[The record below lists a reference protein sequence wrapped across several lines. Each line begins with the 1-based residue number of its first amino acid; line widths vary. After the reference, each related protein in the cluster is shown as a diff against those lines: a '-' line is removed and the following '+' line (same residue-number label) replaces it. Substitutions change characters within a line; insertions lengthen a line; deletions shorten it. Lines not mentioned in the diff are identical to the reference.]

1 MIEKIHKNNLTI
13 ALNVLHASK
22 KKIYIYIYTA
32 YVSRH
37 NSNCEKEVILLM
49 IPMKKMALSCSKET
63 ISIIKMNN
71 I

>member
-13 ALNVLHASK
+13 ALNILHASK
-22 KKIYIYIYTA
+22 KNIYIYTA

>member
-1 MIEKIHKNNLTI
+1 MFCMLQKN
-13 ALNVLHASK
+13 
-22 KKIYIYIYTA
+22 IYIYIYTA